1 MIVLVRDLKLKNLLN
16 KRSFRADTFVS
27 ALFLSYEIDYTNCM
41 RRKFHDYRGG
51 VLHVAPRKSKINPS
65 HIYELLSWVFG
76 IIVAVF
82 LGVFLVYSFGIRTS
96 VIGSSMEPTLSNSQE
111 ILLDQII
118 YRFTAPNRGDVIVFY
133 PNGNKNTH
141 LYVKRV
147 VGLPGE
153 TVQIKQGR
161 LFIDGIQF
169 AADYSGELMESGIAD
184 EPIVLGIDEFFVL
197 GDNRTESEDSR
208 SADIGNV
215 TRDMIEGKAWLKF
228 EYGES
233 KTERIK

>member
-1 MIVLVRDLKLKNLLN
+1 MYL
-16 KRSFRADTFVS
+16 
-27 ALFLSYEIDYTNCM
+27 LFLVYTSIM
-41 RRKFHDYRGG
+41 RKKSHDYMGG
-51 VLHVAPRKSKINPS
+51 VLHVQPRKSKFNYT
-65 HIYELLSWVFG
+65 HLYDALSWVFG
-76 IIVAVF
+76 ILVAMF

-96 VIGSSMEPTLSNSQE
+96 VIGSSMEPTLYNSQE
-111 ILLDQII
+111 ILLDQIL
-118 YRFTAPNRGDVIVFY
+118 YRFTTPKRGDVIVFH

-153 TVQIKQGR
+153 TIQIKQGR
-161 LFIDGIQF
+161 LFIDGIQY
-169 AADYSGELMESGIAD
+169 AADYSGELMDAGVAD

-197 GDNRTESEDSR
+197 GDNRSESEDSR

-215 TRDMIEGKAWLKF
+215 SRDMIEGKAWLKI
-228 EYGES
+228 EYGDT

>member
-1 MIVLVRDLKLKNLLN
+1 
-16 KRSFRADTFVS
+16 
-27 ALFLSYEIDYTNCM
+27 M
-41 RRKFHDYRGG
+41 RRKSHDYMGG
-51 VLHVAPRKSKINPS
+51 TLHVSPRKSKFNLT
-65 HIYELLSWVFG
+65 HLYDVLSWGFG

-96 VIGSSMEPTLSNSQE
+96 VIGSSMEPTLYNSQE
-111 ILLDQII
+111 ILIDQIL
-118 YRFTAPNRGDVIVFY
+118 YQFTSPNRGDVIVFH

-153 TVQIKQGR
+153 TIQIKQGR
-161 LFIDGIQF
+161 LFIDGIQY
-169 AADYSGELMESGIAD
+169 AADYSGELMEAGVAVD
-184 EPIVLGIDEFFVL
+184 PITLGIDEYFVL
-197 GDNRTESEDSR
+197 GDSRAESEDSR

-215 TRDMIEGKAWLKF
+215 TKPMIEGKAWLKLEF
-228 EYGES
+228 GDN